1 MKPLEFQQQAIESL
15 IQKFKTLWNK
25 NIEQAQLILKS
36 PTGSGKTFMTTSF
49 VNRLGNEPDFQND
62 VAYIWITFSEE
73 LAMQSRDKYRQYFS
87 GNLNNQLLTIED
99 FKQGQLNT
107 NDILFINWQ
116 KLVSK
121 KAENRVLRRPEDER
135 NLKETGFYFEDL
147 IENTKKQNRELVLI
161 IDESHKNVTDSANR
175 DVISK
180 INPRVILKI
189 SATPFNDEKV
199 ENEFYALRGREI
211 ADIVEVS
218 RDDVVAEGLI
228 KQKIICQ
235 TEEELLSHKDSDL
248 DELMLELAIERRNQI
263 AKEWQQLGKNINP
276 LVLIQLPNDDSEL
289 EKQGVATKEIVVRN
303 FLKKSGVE
311 DKKIASWFDSKK
323 ENLDFIT
330 QDDCPVDFL
339 LFKVAAGTG
348 WDCPRAHVLVMYRE
362 IKKSVFHT
370 QTLGRILRMP
380 IVNPEFNNELL
391 TTGYLYTNH
400 KRNEVGIPEQ
410 DGKNRPKVYVNEIAT
425 KVKKELLVNQTHQEI
440 NSFFE
445 DFKDKVDD
453 STKQKIVTEIQ
464 NSVSDLIFNVDFQ
477 TDESK
482 KDFELK
488 NQIAEKIITQTSE
501 TKDLILNLIAEQL
514 EEKVSES
521 VIEEVKKS
529 VGTLISKVES
539 VAKNETETEFVIDEN
554 LKSDFLSRA
563 DYGDIGKV
571 SLFQKHFMESMN
583 EFFEIPNDSILTDN
597 SQYLQNKGVNLSKEL
612 TQEVMANAVYHSEN
626 ISSDDEKGK
635 NVKLEISANDVDKNF
650 TWACYEILGE
660 QTEEDAKIG
669 NRARSWGPF
678 KETLRQ
684 WFIKYAFPCQKLD
697 EAYRIFLNDTF
708 KPQSVFK
715 QAITYSLKKYRP
727 VLKSFINERIEKD
740 SVSVPFSIKS
750 HYPFTDEYEIFEC
763 EKSIVKPFYLR
774 KEYKGRENETAF
786 IKYLEDSPELDWW
799 FKNGDNGKE
808 FLGMKYFDS
817 VEQAN
822 RLFYPDWIIKLD
834 DGRIC
839 IVDTKGG
846 NTANSQ
852 ETKDKA
858 EELHRRIEALNKV
871 SKINY
876 FGGIVIFANGQW
888 YINDCAEYKYS
899 SKDLT
904 SLGWKTLA
912 WKCL

>member
-1 MKPLEFQQQAIESL
+1 M
-15 IQKFKTLWNK
+15 
-25 NIEQAQLILKS
+25 
-36 PTGSGKTFMTTSF
+36 
-49 VNRLGNEPDFQND
+49 
-62 VAYIWITFSEE
+62 
-73 LAMQSRDKYRQYFS
+73 
-87 GNLNNQLLTIED
+87 
-99 FKQGQLNT
+99 
-107 NDILFINWQ
+107 
-116 KLVSK
+116 
-121 KAENRVLRRPEDER
+121 
-135 NLKETGFYFEDL
+135 
-147 IENTKKQNRELVLI
+147 
-161 IDESHKNVTDSANR
+161 
-175 DVISK
+175 
-180 INPRVILKI
+180 
-189 SATPFNDEKV
+189 
-199 ENEFYALRGREI
+199 
-211 ADIVEVS
+211 
-218 RDDVVAEGLI
+218 
-228 KQKIICQ
+228 
-235 TEEELLSHKDSDL
+235 LSHKDSDL

-839 IVDTKGG
+839 ILDTKGG
-846 NTANSQ
+846 NTASSQ

-858 EELHRRIEALNKV
+858 EELQRRIKLLNQT
-871 SKINY
+871 SKIKY
-876 FGGIVIFANGQW
+876 CGGIVIFANGQW
-888 YINDCAEYKYS
+888 YINDCAEYNYS
-899 SKDLT
+899 GSDLS

-912 WKCL
+912 WKSL